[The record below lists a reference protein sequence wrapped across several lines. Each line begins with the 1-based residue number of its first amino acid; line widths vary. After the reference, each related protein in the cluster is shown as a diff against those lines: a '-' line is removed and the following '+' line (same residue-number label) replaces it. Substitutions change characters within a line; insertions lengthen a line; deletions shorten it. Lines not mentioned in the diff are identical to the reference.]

1 MTEYDDCVCVHT
13 HAAYVCMFYEN
24 AFDAHD
30 KVCALAPVCM
40 QSTLNPAGAG
50 ESAI

>member
-1 MTEYDDCVCVHT
+1 MMIVCVCAHAHT
-13 HAAYVCMFYEN
+13 CSVGMHAYEN